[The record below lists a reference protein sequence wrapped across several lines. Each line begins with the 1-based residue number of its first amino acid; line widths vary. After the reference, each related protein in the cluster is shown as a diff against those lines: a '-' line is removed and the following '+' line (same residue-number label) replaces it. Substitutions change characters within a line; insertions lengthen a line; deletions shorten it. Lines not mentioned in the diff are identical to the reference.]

1 VHDRKVVRRRR
12 AVLGLLV
19 ACALILLTAYFGEG
33 AGGGLHSIQ
42 RGALAVFSPI
52 ESVASDAVKPFRDL
66 FGWFGDTF
74 HAKGQNKKLKKE
86 VQQLRMQVAQ
96 LSGTL
101 RTSKQ
106 LDRITALD
114 GNTNLDSMGLV
125 DARVVLASP
134 TLWYSTVSINRGTS
148 DGVHVNDPVI
158 DADGVVGIVSS
169 AVSDAAVVLLIT
181 DPQNGVTARMADTG
195 VPGFVQTASPGN
207 PNDLLMQRLP
217 RNAIPHV
224 GEMVVTAGTTTPG
237 YPSFFPPRIPIGEVS
252 KVDPNELDSSQQVH
266 IKPFANLHDLDVVQV
281 ITKPSTRAI
290 PRNTTTG

>member
-1 VHDRKVVRRRR
+1 MHDRKVVRRRR

-86 VQQLRMQVAQ
+86 NQQLRTQVAQ
-96 LSGTL
+96 LSGDL

-114 GNTNLDSMGLV
+114 GNAGLDQMGPV

-134 TLWYSTVSINRGTS
+134 TLWYSTVNINRGTS
-148 DGVHVNDPVI
+148 DGVHVDDPVL
-158 DADGVVGIVSS
+158 DADGLVGIVTKT
-169 AVSDAAVVLLIT
+169 VSDAAQVLLIT
-181 DPQNGVTARMADTG
+181 DPESGVSARMADTG
-195 VPGFVQTASPGN
+195 VPGFVQTGSPGN
-207 PNDLLMQRLP
+207 PNDLLMTRIP
-217 RNAIPHV
+217 RGSTPKV
-224 GEMVVTAGTTTPG
+224 GEMVVTAGTSSAA
-237 YPSFFPPRIPIGEVS
+237 YPSQFPPHIPIGTVT
-252 KVDPNELDSSQQVH
+252 KVDPDELDASQQIH
-266 IKPFANLHDLDVVQV
+266 IRPFANMHNLDVGQV
-281 ITKPSTRAI
+281 LTKPSTRSTG
-290 PRNTTTG
+290 PTTTG

>member
-1 VHDRKVVRRRR
+1 MHDRKVVRRRR

-86 VQQLRMQVAQ
+86 VEQLRTQVAQ
-96 LSGTL
+96 LSGDL
-101 RTSKQ
+101 RSSKQ
-106 LDRITALD
+106 LDKVAALD
-114 GNTNLDSMGLV
+114 DNANLTSMGLV
-125 DARVVLASP
+125 DGRVVLASP
-134 TLWYSTVSINRGTS
+134 TLWYSTVTINRGTS

-158 DADGVVGIVSS
+158 NGDGLVGIVSKT
-169 AVSDAAVVLLIT
+169 VSDASQVLLIT
-181 DPQNGVTARMADTG
+181 DPQNGVAARMADTG
-195 VPGFVQTASPGN
+195 VPGFVQTGSPGN

-217 RNAIPHV
+217 RNATPHV
-224 GEMVVTAGTTTPG
+224 GEMVVTAGTATPA
-237 YPSFFPPRIPIGEVS
+237 YPTFFPPHIPIGEVS
-252 KVDPNELDSSQQVH
+252 KVDPNELDASQQIH
-266 IKPFANLHDLDVVQV
+266 IRPFADMHNLDDVQV
-281 ITKPSTRAI
+281 ITKPTTRSL
-290 PRNTTTG
+290 PVTTTG